1 MTEGQRLRLAA
12 NLLNLS
18 TPLGLLL
25 AAVTRT
31 RLESGPQ
38 GLILGT
44 GYRPKLPVAGAF
56 TVGNVVV
63 YRADRAYIDARPELL
78 GHEARHSTQYACF
91 LGLPFLPLYGLCALW
106 SLWRTGDPGS
116 RNPFER
122 HAGLQAGGYRQRPT
136 INRFGWIN
144 TPWKRRQGTSEALS

>member
-1 MTEGQRLRLAA
+1 MTAGQSVRMVA

-18 TPLGLLL
+18 TPLGVLL

-31 RLESGPQ
+31 PLARGPA

-44 GYRPKLPVAGAF
+44 GYRPRLPVAAAF
-56 TVGNVVV
+56 TVGNVVI
-63 YRADRAYIDARPELL
+63 YRAGRDCIDARPALL
-78 GHEARHSTQYACF
+78 AHEARHSTQYACC

-106 SLWRTGDPGS
+106 SLWRSGDPGS

-122 HAGLQAGGYRQRPT
+122 QAGLEAGGYRERATVQ
-136 INRFGWIN
+136 RFG
-144 TPWKRRQGTSEALS
+144 RLRAARTSEVPQ

>member
-1 MTEGQRLRLAA
+1 MTPGQKLRLAA

-25 AAVTRT
+25 AVTTRT
-31 RLESGPQ
+31 RLERGPQ

-44 GYRPKLPVAGAF
+44 GYKPRLPVAGAF
-56 TVGNVVV
+56 TVGNVVI
-63 YRADRAYIDARPELL
+63 YRAGRAYIDTRPALL
-78 GHEARHSTQYACF
+78 GHEARHSTQYAFC

-106 SLWRTGDPGS
+106 SLARAGDPGS

-122 HAGLQAGGYRQRPT
+122 LAGLEAGGYAKPYATQRV
-136 INRFGWIN
+136 
-144 TPWKRRQGTSEALS
+144 SEVPQ